1 MTSEEVRRF
10 DCVRTMRAIRDQI
23 SAEIAERSFAE
34 LPHGLD
40 THRYAGPVL
49 QRSAERRGQRN
60 P

>member
-1 MTSEEVRRF
+1 MTSDEVRRF

-34 LPHGLD
+34 LSHWLD
-40 THRYAGPVL
+40 THRY
-49 QRSAERRGQRN
+49 AERRGQRN